1 MRPLY
6 LVSEVA
12 VLRVSLLPGA
22 VRAPPGL
29 QLTGF
34 LRSLVSSVV
43 SDHTYTH
50 TKKES
55 KCVEKLY
62 ILLQLGVLSELLQIP
77 GESGDECLLTNVLLG
92 VLNFFSFLYF
102 YAQRRSGAAGC
113 QRSTGE
119 SFFFPRMKVFK
130 QKNKKNKH
138 FPLQKKSQAKA
149 SLSKKKK
156 KKKNP
161 PRSRVLLCG
170 LSYFF

>member
-50 TKKES
+50 TKKKES

-92 VLNFFSFLYF
+92 VLNFFLFCIF
-102 YAQRRSGAAGC
+102 THKEEAERRDVSGP
-113 QRSTGE
+113 QE
-119 SFFFPRMKVFK
+119 SPSS
-130 QKNKKNKH
+130 
-138 FPLQKKSQAKA
+138 SQ
-149 SLSKKKK
+149 
-156 KKKNP
+156 
-161 PRSRVLLCG
+161 G
-170 LSYFF
+170 